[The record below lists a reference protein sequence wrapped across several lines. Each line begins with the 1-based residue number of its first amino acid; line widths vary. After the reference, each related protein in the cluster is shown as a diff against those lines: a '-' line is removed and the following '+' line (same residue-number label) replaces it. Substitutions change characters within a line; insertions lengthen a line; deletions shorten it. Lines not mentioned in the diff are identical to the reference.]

1 MESPSTADLAPTETF
16 KGSII
21 DDIEVSDLGR
31 IRRISTGQI
40 LTTCL
45 RANGYV
51 QVTLWDRGIRR
62 TKYVQK
68 LVWEAFNG
76 PLEPLQRVAHLNGDL
91 TDNRLSNLFLESHS
105 DSMRRAW
112 DAKRR
117 KWENIYQGVL
127 W

>member
-1 MESPSTADLAPTETF
+1 MAFRSTAESSCETF
-16 KGSII
+16 RDSVV

-31 IRRISTGQI
+31 VRRISTGQI
-40 LTTCL
+40 LASY
-45 RANGYV
+45 RRPNGYV
-51 QVTLWDRGIRR
+51 QITIWDRGRRR

-68 LVWEAFNG
+68 MVWEAFNG
-76 PLEPLQRVAHLNGDL
+76 PLKPLQRVAHMNGDR

-105 DSMRRAW
+105 DSMKRAW

-117 KWENIYQGVL
+117 QWEHIYQGVL

>member
-1 MESPSTADLAPTETF
+1 MAFRSTAESSCETF
-16 KGSII
+16 RDSVV

-31 IRRISTGQI
+31 VRRISTGQI
-40 LTTCL
+40 LASY
-45 RANGYV
+45 RRPNGYV
-51 QVTLWDRGIRR
+51 QITIWDRGIRR

-68 LVWEAFNG
+68 MVWEAFNG
-76 PLEPLQRVAHLNGDL
+76 PLEPSQRVAHMNGDR

-105 DSMRRAW
+105 DSMKRAW

-117 KWENIYQGVL
+117 QWEHIYQGVL

>member
-1 MESPSTADLAPTETF
+1 MESPSTAALDTEEF
-16 KGSII
+16 RHSSI

-31 IRRISTGQI
+31 VRRISTGQV
-40 LTTCL
+40 LSACT
-45 RANGYV
+45 RSNGYI

-76 PLEPLQRVAHLNGDL
+76 PLEPSQNIAHLNGDR

-117 KWENIYQGVL
+117 QWAEIYQGVL

>member
-1 MESPSTADLAPTETF
+1 MVFRSTAESSCETF
-16 KGSII
+16 RDSVV

-31 IRRISTGQI
+31 VRRISTGQI
-40 LTTCL
+40 LASY
-45 RANGYV
+45 RRPNGYV
-51 QVTLWDRGIRR
+51 QITLWDRGIRR

-76 PLEPLQRVAHLNGDL
+76 PLEPLQRVAHMNGDQ
-91 TDNRLSNLFLESHS
+91 TDNRLSNLFVESHS
-105 DSMRRAW
+105 DSMKRAW

-117 KWENIYQGVL
+117 KWEHICQGVL

>member
-1 MESPSTADLAPTETF
+1 MAFRSTAESSSETF
-16 KGSII
+16 RDSVV

-31 IRRISTGQI
+31 VRRISTGQI
-40 LTTCL
+40 LATY
-45 RANGYV
+45 RRPNGYV
-51 QVTLWDRGIRR
+51 QITIWDRGSRR

-68 LVWEAFNG
+68 MVWEAFNG
-76 PLEPLQRVAHLNGDL
+76 PLEHLQRVAHMNGDR

-117 KWENIYQGVL
+117 KWETIYQGVL

>member
-1 MESPSTADLAPTETF
+1 LSCETF
-16 KGSII
+16 RDSVV

-31 IRRISTGQI
+31 VRRISTGQI
-40 LTTCL
+40 LASY
-45 RANGYV
+45 RRPNGYV
-51 QVTLWDRGIRR
+51 QITIWNRGIRR

-68 LVWEAFNG
+68 MVWEAFNG
-76 PLEPLQRVAHLNGDL
+76 PLGPLQRVAHMNGDR

-105 DSMRRAW
+105 DSMKRAW

-117 KWENIYQGVL
+117 QWEHIYQGVL

>member
-1 MESPSTADLAPTETF
+1 MESPSTVTSDTEVF
-16 KGSII
+16 RDSVV
-21 DDIEVSDLGR
+21 DDIEVSNLGR

-40 LTTCL
+40 LSACT
-45 RANGYV
+45 RSNGYI

-62 TKYVQK
+62 TRYVQK

-76 PLEPLQRVAHLNGDL
+76 PLEPSQNIAHLNGDR

-105 DSMRRAW
+105 DSMKRAW

-117 KWENIYQGVL
+117 KWEEIYQGVL

>member
-1 MESPSTADLAPTETF
+1 MVFHSTAGSSCETF
-16 KGSII
+16 RDSVV

-31 IRRISTGQI
+31 VRRISTGQI
-40 LTTCL
+40 LASY
-45 RANGYV
+45 RRPNGYV
-51 QVTLWDRGIRR
+51 QITLWDRGIRR

-68 LVWEAFNG
+68 MVWEAFNG
-76 PLEPLQRVAHLNGDL
+76 PLEPLQRVAHMNGDR

-105 DSMRRAW
+105 DSMKRAW

-117 KWENIYQGVL
+117 QWEHIYQGVL

>member
-1 MESPSTADLAPTETF
+1 MVFRSTAESSCETF
-16 KGSII
+16 RDSVV

-31 IRRISTGQI
+31 VRRISTGQI
-40 LTTCL
+40 LASY
-45 RANGYV
+45 RRPNGYV
-51 QVTLWDRGIRR
+51 QITIWDRGCRR

-68 LVWEAFNG
+68 MVWEAFNG
-76 PLEPLQRVAHLNGDL
+76 PLGPLQRVAHMNGDR

-117 KWENIYQGVL
+117 KWETIYQGVL

>member
-1 MESPSTADLAPTETF
+1 MGSHSTAVLPSEEF
-16 KGSII
+16 RHSSI

-31 IRRISTGQI
+31 VRRVSTGQI
-40 LTTCL
+40 LSTC
-45 RANGYV
+45 RRSNGYF

-76 PLEPLQRVAHLNGDL
+76 PLKPSQNIAHLNGDL

-117 KWENIYQGVL
+117 KWESIYQGVL

>member
-1 MESPSTADLAPTETF
+1 MVFRSTAESSCETF
-16 KGSII
+16 RDSVV

-31 IRRISTGQI
+31 VRRISTGQI
-40 LTTCL
+40 LATY
-45 RANGYV
+45 RRPNGYV
-51 QVTLWDRGIRR
+51 QITIWDRGIRR

-76 PLEPLQRVAHLNGDL
+76 SLEPLQRVAHMNGDR

-105 DSMRRAW
+105 DSMKRAW

-117 KWENIYQGVL
+117 QWERIYQGVL

>member
-1 MESPSTADLAPTETF
+1 MAFLSTAESSSEIFRDTVV
-16 KGSII
+16 
-21 DDIEVSDLGR
+21 DDIEVSNLGR
-31 IRRISTGQI
+31 VRRISTGQI
-40 LTTCL
+40 LAAY
-45 RANGYV
+45 RRSNGYV
-51 QVTLWDRGIRR
+51 QITIWDRGYRR

-76 PLEPLQRVAHLNGDL
+76 PLEPLQRVAHMNGDR

-105 DSMRRAW
+105 DSMKRAW

-117 KWENIYQGVL
+117 KWESIYQGVL

>member
-1 MESPSTADLAPTETF
+1 MVFHSTAESSCETF
-16 KGSII
+16 RDSVV

-31 IRRISTGQI
+31 VRRISTGQI
-40 LTTCL
+40 LASY
-45 RANGYV
+45 RRPNGYV
-51 QVTLWDRGIRR
+51 QITIWDRGIRR

-68 LVWEAFNG
+68 MVWEAFNG
-76 PLEPLQRVAHLNGDL
+76 PLGPLQRVAHMNGDR

-105 DSMRRAW
+105 DSMKRAW

-117 KWENIYQGVL
+117 KWESIYQGVL

>member
-1 MESPSTADLAPTETF
+1 MVFRSTAESSCETF
-16 KGSII
+16 RDSVV

-31 IRRISTGQI
+31 VRRISTGQI
-40 LTTCL
+40 LASY
-45 RANGYV
+45 RRPNGYV
-51 QVTLWDRGIRR
+51 HITIWDRGIRR

-68 LVWEAFNG
+68 MVWEAFNG
-76 PLEPLQRVAHLNGDL
+76 PLEPSQRVAHRNGDR

-105 DSMRRAW
+105 DSMKRAW

-117 KWENIYQGVL
+117 QWEHIYKGVL

>member
-1 MESPSTADLAPTETF
+1 MESPSTVDLDTEVF
-16 KGSII
+16 RHSSI

-31 IRRISTGQI
+31 VRRISTGQI
-40 LTTCL
+40 LSACT
-45 RANGYV
+45 RSNGYI

-76 PLEPLQRVAHLNGDL
+76 PLEPPKNIAHLNGDR

-117 KWENIYQGVL
+117 KWAEIYQGVL

>member
-1 MESPSTADLAPTETF
+1 MVFHSTAESSYETF
-16 KGSII
+16 RDSVV

-31 IRRISTGQI
+31 VRRISTGQI
-40 LTTCL
+40 LASY
-45 RANGYV
+45 RRPNGYV
-51 QVTLWDRGIRR
+51 QITIWDRGIRR

-68 LVWEAFNG
+68 MVWEAFNG
-76 PLEPLQRVAHLNGDL
+76 PLQGLQRVAHMNGDR

-105 DSMRRAW
+105 DSMKRAW

-117 KWENIYQGVL
+117 QWEHIYQGVL

>member
-1 MESPSTADLAPTETF
+1 MVFRSTAESSCETF
-16 KGSII
+16 RDSVV

-31 IRRISTGQI
+31 VRRISTGQI
-40 LTTCL
+40 LASY
-45 RANGYV
+45 RRPNGYV
-51 QVTLWDRGIRR
+51 QITIWDRGVRR

-68 LVWEAFNG
+68 MVWEAFNG
-76 PLEPLQRVAHLNGDL
+76 PLGPLQRVAHMNGDR

-105 DSMRRAW
+105 DSMKRAW

-117 KWENIYQGVL
+117 QWEHIYQGVL

>member
-1 MESPSTADLAPTETF
+1 MVFRSTAESSCETF
-16 KGSII
+16 RDSVV

-31 IRRISTGQI
+31 VRRISTGQI
-40 LTTCL
+40 LASY
-45 RANGYV
+45 RRPNGYV
-51 QVTLWDRGIRR
+51 QITLWERGRRR

-68 LVWEAFNG
+68 MVWEAFNG
-76 PLEPLQRVAHLNGDL
+76 PLGPLQRVAHMNGDR

-105 DSMRRAW
+105 DSMKRAW

-117 KWENIYQGVL
+117 QWEHIYQGAL

>member
-1 MESPSTADLAPTETF
+1 MESPRTADLAPTETF
-16 KGSII
+16 KDSII

-31 IRRISTGQI
+31 VRRISTGQI
-40 LTTCL
+40 LNTCL

-68 LVWEAFNG
+68 LVWESFNG

>member
-1 MESPSTADLAPTETF
+1 MVSPSTADLDTEVF
-16 KGSII
+16 RASSI

-31 IRRISTGQI
+31 VRRISTGQI
-40 LTTCL
+40 LTPCA
-45 RANGYV
+45 RSNGYI
-51 QVTLWDRGIRR
+51 QITLWDRGIRR

-76 PLEPLQRVAHLNGDL
+76 SLEPSQNIAHLNGDR

-117 KWENIYQGVL
+117 KWAEIYQGVL

>member
-1 MESPSTADLAPTETF
+1 MGSPSIADLPSEVFRA
-16 KGSII
+16 SSI

-31 IRRISTGQI
+31 VRRISTGQI
-40 LTTCL
+40 LSACT
-45 RANGYV
+45 RSNGYI

-76 PLEPLQRVAHLNGDL
+76 PLEPPQNIAHLNGDR

-117 KWENIYQGVL
+117 KWAEIYQGVL

>member
-1 MESPSTADLAPTETF
+1 MVFRSTAESSCETF
-16 KGSII
+16 RDSVV

-31 IRRISTGQI
+31 VRRISTGHI
-40 LTTCL
+40 LAPY
-45 RANGYV
+45 RRPNGYV
-51 QVTLWDRGIRR
+51 QITIWDRGIRR

-68 LVWEAFNG
+68 MVWEAFNG
-76 PLEPLQRVAHLNGDL
+76 PLEHLQRVAHMNGDR

-105 DSMRRAW
+105 DSMKRAW

>member
-1 MESPSTADLAPTETF
+1 MVSPGTAESSSEVFRDSAV
-16 KGSII
+16 
-21 DDIEVSDLGR
+21 DDIEVSSLGR
-31 IRRISTGQI
+31 VRRISTGRI
-40 LTTCL
+40 LAGY
-45 RANGYV
+45 RRSNGYV
-51 QVTLWDRGIRR
+51 QITLWEHGIRR

-76 PLEPLQRVAHLNGDL
+76 PLEPFQRIAHINGDR

-105 DSMRRAW
+105 DSMKRAW

-117 KWENIYQGVL
+117 KWESIYQGVL

>member
-1 MESPSTADLAPTETF
+1 MVFRSTAESSSETF
-16 KGSII
+16 RDSVV

-31 IRRISTGQI
+31 VRRISTGQI
-40 LTTCL
+40 LATY
-45 RANGYV
+45 RRPNGYV
-51 QVTLWDRGIRR
+51 QITIWDRGCRR

-76 PLEPLQRVAHLNGDL
+76 PLEPLQRVAHMNGDL
-91 TDNRLSNLFLESHS
+91 ADNRLSNLFLESHS
-105 DSMRRAW
+105 DSMKRAW

-117 KWENIYQGVL
+117 QWENIYQGVL

>member
-1 MESPSTADLAPTETF
+1 MVFRSTAESSCEIFRD
-16 KGSII
+16 SVV

-31 IRRISTGQI
+31 VRRISTGQI
-40 LTTCL
+40 LATY
-45 RANGYV
+45 RRPNGYV
-51 QVTLWDRGIRR
+51 QITIWDRGIRR

-76 PLEPLQRVAHLNGDL
+76 PLEPSQRVAHMNGDR

-105 DSMRRAW
+105 DSMKRAW

-117 KWENIYQGVL
+117 KWEAIYQGVL

>member
-1 MESPSTADLAPTETF
+1 MAFRSTAESSCETF
-16 KGSII
+16 RDSVV

-31 IRRISTGQI
+31 VRRISTGQI
-40 LTTCL
+40 LATY
-45 RANGYV
+45 RRPNGYV
-51 QVTLWDRGIRR
+51 QITIWDRGIRR

-68 LVWEAFNG
+68 MVWEAFNG
-76 PLEPLQRVAHLNGDL
+76 PLKALQRVAHMNGDR

-105 DSMRRAW
+105 DSMKRAW

-117 KWENIYQGVL
+117 QWEHIYQGVL

>member
-1 MESPSTADLAPTETF
+1 MAFRSTAESSCETF
-16 KGSII
+16 RDSAV

-31 IRRISTGQI
+31 VRRISTGQI
-40 LTTCL
+40 LASY
-45 RANGYV
+45 RRPNGYV
-51 QVTLWDRGIRR
+51 QITIWDRGCRR

-68 LVWEAFNG
+68 MVWEAFNG
-76 PLEPLQRVAHLNGDL
+76 PLEPLQRVAHMNGDR

-105 DSMRRAW
+105 DSMKRAW

-117 KWENIYQGVL
+117 KWESIYQGVL